1 MSRKTRRNRANAES
15 QGPQADRTPQASR
28 YSRRGIVVGFVV
40 VLLLALVTATVLY
53 KRDDT
58 QSSQLEAAARQVA
71 LASDHSPTLG
81 DPSAKVHVVEFLDPA
96 CETCALFFPLV
107 KQWMAENPGRIRLS
121 VRHVAFHRGSDYV
134 VRLLEASRKQGRYW
148 QTLEALLAT
157 QHQWVPSHVVQP
169 DMVGPA
175 IAGVGLNT
183 EQLMAD
189 MNALEVTERMERDRG
204 DAILL
209 KVTATPEYFVNGRP
223 LTSFG
228 QQQLRSLVREELQNA
243 Y

>member
-1 MSRKTRRNRANAES
+1 MSRKTQRNRANQQRHA
-15 QGPQADRTPQASR
+15 PQASTVPR
-28 YSRRGIVVGFVV
+28 ARRSSRKGIVIGLAVA
-40 VLLLALVTATVLY
+40 LLLALVAGTVLY
-53 KRDDT
+53 KRQET
-58 QSSQLEAAARQVA
+58 QSSQAVATTRQAA
-71 LASDHSPTLG
+71 LASDHAPALG
-81 DPSAKVHVVEFLDPA
+81 DPDARVHVVEFLDPA

-134 VRLLEASRKQGRYW
+134 IRLLEASRKQGRYW

-189 MNALEVTERMERDRG
+189 MNALEVTERMERDRS
-204 DAILL
+204 DAIAM
-209 KVTATPEYFVNGRP
+209 KVIATPEYFVNGRP
-223 LTSFG
+223 LPNFG
-228 QQQLRSLVREELQNA
+228 RQQLQDLVREELRKA